1 MTDRSNF
8 QYQLSQLRKIIL
20 DCVSYF
26 IVWESLDKEYGKYL
40 NSSSAKYLDYFSP
53 KGPEDLWW
61 RYRGFL
67 APTRN
72 ALLWSALLQLS
83 KAYDT
88 DPRAVSLINLIANA
102 RNNPSELAP
111 YATQDSLEV
120 IQGKIAKNHGVLVK
134 LRHYRNKRL
143 AHYDST
149 ETESIKIY
157 VHQVTSLIKETKEIF
172 NSLKYACQEESDNF
186 DLIMEDVTNH
196 TSQVIDTLKKVERHN

>member
-1 MTDRSNF
+1 MIDRSNF

-61 RYRGFL
+61 RYRGFF

-88 DPRAVSLINLIANA
+88 DPRAVSLI
-102 RNNPSELAP
+102 
-111 YATQDSLEV
+111 
-120 IQGKIAKNHGVLVK
+120 
-134 LRHYRNKRL
+134 
-143 AHYDST
+143 
-149 ETESIKIY
+149 
-157 VHQVTSLIKETKEIF
+157 
-172 NSLKYACQEESDNF
+172 
-186 DLIMEDVTNH
+186 
-196 TSQVIDTLKKVERHN
+196 

>member
-1 MTDRSNF
+1 MPDRSKF
-8 QYQLSQLRKIIL
+8 QHQLSQLRKIIL

-26 IVWESLDKEYGKYL
+26 IVWGSLDKEYSKYL
-40 NSSSAKYLDYFSP
+40 NSSSEKYVDYFSP
-53 KGPEDLWW
+53 KGSEDLWW
-61 RYRGFL
+61 RYRGFF

-88 DPRAVSLINLIANA
+88 DPRAVSLINLTANA
-102 RNNPSELAP
+102 RNSPLELAP

-120 IQGKIAKNHGVLVK
+120 IQGKIAKNQEILVK

-172 NSLKYACQEESDNF
+172 NSLKYAFQQESDNF
-186 DLIMEDVTNH
+186 DLIMEDVTLH
-196 TSQVIDTLKKVERHN
+196 TSQVIDTLKKIEGYN

>member
-1 MTDRSNF
+1 MTDRSKF

-26 IVWESLDKEYGKYL
+26 IVWESLDKEYSKYL
-40 NSSSAKYLDYFSP
+40 NSSFEKYVDYFSP

-61 RYRGFL
+61 RYRGFF

-88 DPRAVSLINLIANA
+88 DPRAVSLINLTANA
-102 RNNPSELAP
+102 RNNPLELAP

-120 IQGKIAKNHGVLVK
+120 IQRKIAKNQEILVK

-149 ETESIKIY
+149 EMESIKIY

-172 NSLKYACQEESDNF
+172 NSLKYACQQESDNF
-186 DLIMEDVTNH
+186 DLIMEDVTLH
-196 TSQVIDTLKKVERHN
+196 TSQVIDTLKKVEGHN